1 MGFHSSESSQLDPAH
16 CRKGEHTVRLRRVGR
31 NLTREVSGSRI
42 FFLQTGCNPLK
53 SPDSKK

>member
-42 FFLQTGCNPLK
+42 FPPNGCNPLK